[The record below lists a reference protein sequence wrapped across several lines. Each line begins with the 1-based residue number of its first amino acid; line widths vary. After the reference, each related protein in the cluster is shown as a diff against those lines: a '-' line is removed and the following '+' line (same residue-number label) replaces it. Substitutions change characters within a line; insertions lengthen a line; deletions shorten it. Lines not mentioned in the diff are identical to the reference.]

1 VFLIDVARFKESV
14 IPLALFDSG
23 KKIGLDFIFITAEKL
38 NYSDPGVIRV
48 YNVCIYIQHCLLSY
62 YAVLLF

>member
-1 VFLIDVARFKESV
+1 MFLIDVARFKESV

-48 YNVCIYIQHCLLSY
+48 YNV
-62 YAVLLF
+62 LFLYSLIFMPLYSITI